1 VQFDLTLPDDSNE
14 YRETWEASRVPLVD
28 SDQFESEESTQ
39 ETEESDFEDDDID
52 QQIQQTMI
60 HPPSYLMA
68 TTSTTTTQ
76 AATMTAQPPTQSTS
90 TSMSMAGT
98 TSADVLRSLQQ
109 ALRRHTGGGGL
120 GGGGGG
126 GGPGPGGG
134 APGPGQNV
142 AQQPAQPPHDV
153 KMMGA
158 LPGIFAGNRE
168 QADNFVEQL
177 KGYIRLNRLVPG
189 MNSYIQ

>member
-1 VQFDLTLPDDSNE
+1 ME
-14 YRETWEASRVPLVD
+14 
-28 SDQFESEESTQ
+28 
-39 ETEESDFEDDDID
+39 
-52 QQIQQTMI
+52 
-60 HPPSYLMA
+60 

-76 AATMTAQPPTQSTS
+76 TATATAPPPTQSTS
-90 TSMSMAGT
+90 TSTTGT
-98 TSADVLRSLQQ
+98 TPADVLRSLQQ
-109 ALRRHTGGGGL
+109 ALRRHAGGGGGS

-158 LPGIFAGNRE
+158 LPNIFAGDQE